1 MELSR
6 EEQLAALGAALYLV
20 GIEVEASR
28 EQLEKLYQRGVG
40 LNEPETLS
48 AYHQFNRLSWKFSQ
62 IEEHY
67 LKMKGET

>member
-28 EQLEKLYQRGVG
+28 EQLEKLYQRDVG

-62 IEEHY
+62 IEEQY

>member
-28 EQLEKLYQRGVG
+28 EQLENCISGKWG
-40 LNEPETLS
+40 
-48 AYHQFNRLSWKFSQ
+48 
-62 IEEHY
+62 
-67 LKMKGET
+67 

>member
-48 AYHQFNRLSWKFSQ
+48 AYHQFNSWKFSQ